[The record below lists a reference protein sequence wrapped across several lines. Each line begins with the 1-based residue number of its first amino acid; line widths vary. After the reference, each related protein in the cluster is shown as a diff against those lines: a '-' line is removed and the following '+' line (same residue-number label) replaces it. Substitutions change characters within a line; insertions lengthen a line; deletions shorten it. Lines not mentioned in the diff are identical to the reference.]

1 MRDHAISRLWWMGY
15 IARRVDSENPEAIYQ
30 SLFFNSDY
38 RASILERNTSANA
51 VNVVIAILKIS
62 HGYTKQGIAYNRD
75 KFREFM
81 KQVDFIG
88 KRTSLP
94 AMDEKQ
100 IIEVLEPMYKN
111 NTRFQHHQSRL
122 SREYR
127 VADHN
132 WVIGLTICYSMEVW

>member
-100 IIEVLEPMYKN
+100 IIEVLEPEYKKQYSIP
-111 NTRFQHHQSRL
+111 TSSKSLISRIL
-122 SREYR
+122 
-127 VADHN
+127 
-132 WVIGLTICYSMEVW
+132 GG